1 MTPLLGI
8 VCFKL
13 QPLFPLSG
21 KHSGLNMRH
30 SSRREVKYAVIP
42 GSRKIYRLPA
52 GKMLCSTLITVEL
65 SVMYV
70 LCMFVCECMT
80 HYFLY
85 VHRGVSGFF
94 FTTPAP
100 LMCADVARA
109 CALSETVFHS
119 GENS

>member
-1 MTPLLGI
+1 MLSSQAVGKYTGY
-8 VCFKL
+8 L
-13 QPLFPLSG
+13 QE
-21 KHSGLNMRH
+21 KC
-30 SSRREVKYAVIP
+30 
-42 GSRKIYRLPA
+42 
-52 GKMLCSTLITVEL
+52 CSTLITVEL

-70 LCMFVCECMT
+70 LCMFVCESMT

-94 FTTPAP
+94 FPTPAP